1 MAASGGVLVSVNAPQ
16 VSGEIIW
23 VFLPRVNEEGLQIN
37 LVFAIFRSWS
47 TGANRKNMFLVAI
60 AEKAPIRRLKE
71 IKGLC
76 YHIH

>member
-47 TGANRKNMFLVAI
+47 TLQGQLTRTCSLLLLPK
-60 AEKAPIRRLKE
+60 RLPSE
-71 IKGLC
+71 D
-76 YHIH
+76 